1 MTVRKAEPKTLR
13 DAHEVV
19 MDRRPP
25 NDANPSVWLAFRLG
39 NARLY
44 KAVADV
50 DRGHHHEALYGAGYE
65 KRKVGE
71 ISASLQA
78 EGKLAD

>member
-1 MTVRKAEPKTLR
+1 
-13 DAHEVV
+13 

-50 DRGHHHEALYGAGYE
+50 DRVITTRRCTGPDTRNGRRVRSR
-65 KRKVGE
+65 RKFRRR
-71 ISASLQA
+71 ASLRTSPM
-78 EGKLAD
+78 